1 MYVSMMRDFFRTNGR
16 SDEQANSGSWIEVYK
31 ISYNNINRLD
41 QRSQWP
47 CLLGWRVPSFLPGCN
62 NDNHHD
68 HPYRPNHPDHD
79 YHGGVLQHYP
89 DDTVW
94 GPMHWGHATSADL
107 LHWKHKPIALY
118 PGIIIHQQRYHHH
131 TAILGLLVFEATSQN
146 SFEYF
151 LLV

>member
-1 MYVSMMRDFFRTNGR
+1 MGWDWKSL
-16 SDEQANSGSWIEVYK
+16 QALILRAPLCGA
-31 ISYNNINRLD
+31 
-41 QRSQWP
+41 
-47 CLLGWRVPSFLPGCN
+47 N

-68 HPYRPNHPDHD
+68 HPYHPNHPDHD

-94 GPMHWGHATSADL
+94 GPMHWGHATSTDL

-131 TAILGLLVFEATSQN
+131 TAILGLPVFEARSQKRSD